1 MDVAVTNP
9 EKIGQSLFF
18 FLFFF
23 SSYNLLHFVD

>member
-18 FLFFF
+18 FLFF

>member
-18 FLFFF
+18 FFFFF

>member
-9 EKIGQSLFF
+9 EKIGQSLC
-18 FLFFF
+18 FLLFF